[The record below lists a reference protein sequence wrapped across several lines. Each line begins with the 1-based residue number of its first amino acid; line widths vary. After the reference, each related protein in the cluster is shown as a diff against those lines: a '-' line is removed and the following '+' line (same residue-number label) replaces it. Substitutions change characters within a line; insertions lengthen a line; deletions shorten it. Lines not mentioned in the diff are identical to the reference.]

1 MDMYHW
7 NKQFQALSGYETIP
21 TSKGAPLLTRL
32 GRRYGRVSFS
42 SEGEQRVVSASAEIS
57 DWILSREKLNLNK
70 MGNAFEYNPPILYQS
85 G

>member
-1 MDMYHW
+1 MCSMDSAPCTPIHEMYVV
-7 NKQFQALSGYETIP
+7 SVP
-21 TSKGAPLLTRL
+21 TRGL
-32 GRRYGRVSFS
+32 YV
-42 SEGEQRVVSASAEIS
+42 QRVVSASTEIS